1 MNLLVRCI
9 LMLLSSRV
17 MPDAGLLGSVYLATF
32 LISNVVT
39 NNAAAALIFPI
50 AMDAAE
56 QTGTNRVIMSYCVM
70 LSASASFMSP
80 YGYTTNLLIYGPGG
94 YKVRTDRSDLSSAP
108 HFWLSLTFQ
117 FFLSY
122 TDSTKTFYSSEHRCR

>member
-1 MNLLVRCI
+1 MPQ
-9 LMLLSSRV
+9 
-17 MPDAGLLGSVYLATF
+17 PDAGLLGAVYLATF

-50 AMDAAE
+50 AMNAAE
-56 QTGTNRVIMSYCVM
+56 QTGTELTIMSYCVM

-94 YKVRTDRSDLSSAP
+94 YKVIIFLALSIVV
-108 HFWLSLTFQ
+108 
-117 FFLSY
+117 
-122 TDSTKTFYSSEHRCR
+122 